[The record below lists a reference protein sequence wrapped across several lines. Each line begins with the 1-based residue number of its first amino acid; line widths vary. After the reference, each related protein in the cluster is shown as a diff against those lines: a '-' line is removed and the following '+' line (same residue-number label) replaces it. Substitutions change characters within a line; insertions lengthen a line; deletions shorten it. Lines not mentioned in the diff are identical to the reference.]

1 MVEGTGRGKFKERLR
16 RDFHPLPTFRVTD
29 DPFLGSQMTA
39 FAAKFRVTD
48 DRFLGSQMTG
58 EPQIDHVRNRE
69 QIFPHHFGS
78 LLFSVPVLW
87 RFLNNSPPLDKKGR
101 SIQCILDFKAWKLQI
116 LAILPRLG
124 LEYQPKL
131 V

>member
-1 MVEGTGRGKFKERLR
+1 MVKGTGRGKFKERLR

-58 EPQIDHVRNRE
+58 EPSSLG
-69 QIFPHHFGS
+69 FPGHAKFPQK
-78 LLFSVPVLW
+78 FAPVQL
-87 RFLNNSPPLDKKGR
+87 SQSDTPLVN
-101 SIQCILDFKAWKLQI
+101 C
-116 LAILPRLG
+116 
-124 LEYQPKL
+124 
-131 V
+131 

>member
-58 EPQIDHVRNRE
+58 EPLGSGMGRCWPRLIGYKASHML
-69 QIFPHHFGS
+69 FGDG
-78 LLFSVPVLW
+78 L
-87 RFLNNSPPLDKKGR
+87 RFFGVSGR
-101 SIQCILDFKAWKLQI
+101 SDCTED
-116 LAILPRLG
+116 
-124 LEYQPKL
+124 
-131 V
+131 